1 MRYWFFNGEDV
12 VGPLAAQELASVP
25 GFVAT
30 SLICPEHASVNAE
43 SWQPAA
49 RFTEFH
55 FDDVTGKL
63 ALVSARE
70 TSSSRPRVRVRKR
83 PTKPA
88 KPVASEFIR
97 LSRVKKTTPA
107 PTPVALAKGE
117 AVELVLPQ
125 NTATKDPNPAQK
137 NPPLTAKP
145 SRKTAAPAKVPPEN
159 YLSSCVLPVVP
170 DKMNEEKLPPLPE
183 GDVPLPTASQSGFD
197 MEEDILFSQPS
208 LQEES
213 ALANKSPEEETQ
225 ETAFSSSAQ
234 EGETWAREAE
244 SFFEPKVSQVKARL
258 VPTPEI
264 EEFLTDHNLA
274 FRPKHK
280 GRSQLA
286 LLMLLV
292 LLLPGLMGLLM
303 QAGCISLKSPAV
315 ATPAASGALG
325 KEAVEELTQ
334 SPAVAAAQPAE
345 QGASLAQEKALA
357 AVQNYVL
364 PGNRGTISS
373 YFARLYQ
380 ERLQQGYTASWSA
393 EPLHND
399 IYIVKYRIAKTRTEP
414 IVYVFQADVKKNRL
428 TGALNNAALDLVG
441 KI

>member
-1 MRYWFFNGEDV
+1 MKYWFFNGEDV
-12 VGPLAAQELASVP
+12 VGPLAAQELASWP
-25 GFVAT
+25 GFAAT
-30 SLICPEHASVNAE
+30 SLICPEHASEDAE

-63 ALVSARE
+63 ALVSTCE
-70 TSSSRPRVRVRKR
+70 TSSSRPRLRVRKR
-83 PTKPA
+83 PAKPA

-97 LSRVKKTTPA
+97 LSRVKKETPA
-107 PTPVALAKGE
+107 PTPVALARGE

-125 NTATKDPNPAQK
+125 NTATNTPNPAQK
-137 NPPLTAKP
+137 NPPLTTES
-145 SRKTAAPAKVPPEN
+145 SRKIVAPVKAPPEN

-170 DKMNEEKLPPLPE
+170 EKMNEEKLPALPE
-183 GDVPLPTASQSGFD
+183 GDVPLPIPPQPGFD
-197 MEEDILFSQPS
+197 MEEDVLFSQPS

-213 ALANKSPEEETQ
+213 AVENKSPEEETQ
-225 ETAFSSSAQ
+225 ETALVSSAQ
-234 EGETWAREAE
+234 EEETWAREAE

-315 ATPAASGALG
+315 TTPVASGALG

-334 SPAVAAAQPAE
+334 PPAVSAAQPAE
-345 QGASLAQEKALA
+345 QGTSLAQEKALA

-364 PGNRGTISS
+364 PANRGTISS